1 MTDKKKQV
9 IKKIKLIVKDD
20 FFDDIVNGLK
30 TPIEEKIE
38 KEDADSSKIDLGG
51 QQLQRI
57 KKSILPEIGTAI
69 RNGDLIQTYVEETR
83 NQYQKLKIQEIKHY
97 IKFTEEG
104 VKELEDV
111 EEEAEDEL
119 EEIKSGGSTLFSKFL
134 RSIKKLWGVV
144 SFALR
149 FYSYYS
155 RVKGVFDKSK
165 LKSNETMYSF
175 NLNSYDLSKE
185 LEREKACRD
194 FSRYLNSTILERI
207 KDVLSPFM
215 FHITKAVYA
224 ATDMVFAQVNRKIWI
239 WIAKQAAYFLWEIA
253 LTLALNAIAAA
264 LTASGV
270 GTAAGVALFAATAA
284 RIANLSR
291 KILKFS
297 KAARGIYKTLKA
309 GGKIT
314 RALAKGARRLDQ
326 IRRSRVVRN
335 AGAGAMRL
343 IRRARRMPKS
353 QRREIIDE
361 FAGKAEKVAR
371 VDEAVDGAFMLGN
384 LLTID
389 KADIQRFR
397 NQIQS
402 GCIKMGQGIYRGLDR
417 VEQYIRNSNK
427 RKEAD
432 SYKGRVLQ
440 SLSEKYS
447 VNILGIEGLSLDFE
461 HVGEAINKL
470 GEGIKFP
477 RIDIDRPGSIGN
489 TLKLNGF
496 TIDRKEGAVSFDMGN
511 NRVFNF
517 DENTHKRFKKLNKID
532 DGYVKLKKNGISLRY
547 NMRTG
552 SMEGVWLDFE
562 SNYRLP
568 TIRQIKNRFGDSINI
583 AFDVDDED
591 DQAFNQSEGKPNTL
605 RLGVERI
612 ANSSTNYETKK
623 ITSSRDAEVVIIK
636 DLSEI
641 TTPRNEQL
649 KLEKDVLTKMKNLAK
664 ELNIKI

>member
-38 KEDADSSKIDLGG
+38 KEDADSSRLDLGG

-57 KKSILPEIGTAI
+57 KRSILPEIGTAI
-69 RNGDLIQTYVEETR
+69 RNGDLIQTYVEESR

-104 VKELEDV
+104 IKELEDV
-111 EEEAEDEL
+111 EDEAEDEL

-134 RSIKKLWGVV
+134 YSIKKLWGVV

-155 RVKGVFDKSK
+155 KVRGVFDESK

-175 NLNSYDLSKE
+175 NLKDYDLSKE

-194 FSRYLNSTILERI
+194 FSRYLNSTVLERI

-270 GTAAGVALFAATAA
+270 GAAAGVALFAAAAA
-284 RIANLSR
+284 RIANLTI
-291 KILKFS
+291 KMVKFS

-309 GGKIT
+309 GRKIA

-326 IRRSRVVRN
+326 IRRSRAVRN

-343 IRRARRMPKS
+343 LRRARRIPKR
-353 QRREIIDE
+353 QRRELINNVADT
-361 FAGKAEKVAR
+361 AENVAR

-384 LLTID
+384 LLTVD
-389 KADIQRFR
+389 REDIQRFR

-402 GCIKMGQGIYRGLDR
+402 GCIKMGQGVYRGLDR
-417 VEQYIRNSNK
+417 VEQYIRNSNAK
-427 RKEAD
+427 KEPD
-432 SYKGRVLQ
+432 TYKGRVLQ

-447 VNILGIEGLSLDFE
+447 VNILDIEGLSLDFE
-461 HVGEAINKL
+461 QVGEAINKL

-477 RIDIDRPGSIGN
+477 RIDVDRPGSIGN
-489 TLKLNGF
+489 ELKLNGF
-496 TIDRKEGAVSFDMGN
+496 TIDRKEGAVSFDLGN

-517 DENTHKRFKKLNKID
+517 NENTHKRFKKLNNIV
-532 DGYVKLKKNGISLRY
+532 DGFVKLKKNGISLRY

-552 SMEGVWLDFE
+552 SMSGVWLDFE

-568 TIRQIKNRFGDSINI
+568 TTTRIKNRYGDSINI
-583 AFDVDDED
+583 GFEVDNE
-591 DQAFNQSEGKPNTL
+591 SEPNTL
-605 RLGVERI
+605 HLAVERLSD
-612 ANSSTNYETKK
+612 SSTNYETKK

-641 TTPRNEQL
+641 TTPRNEWL
-649 KLEKDVLTKMKNLAK
+649 KLEKDVLNKTKKIAQD
-664 ELNIKI
+664 LNIKI